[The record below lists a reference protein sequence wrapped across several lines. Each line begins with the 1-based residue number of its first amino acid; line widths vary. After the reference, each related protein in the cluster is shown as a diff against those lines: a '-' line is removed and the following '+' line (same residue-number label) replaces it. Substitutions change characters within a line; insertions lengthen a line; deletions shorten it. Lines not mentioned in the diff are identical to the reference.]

1 MEFKVVVCNL
11 GNQLYGIDI
20 NNVRGI
26 EKEQEI
32 VTVPNSANYIKGI
45 MNLRGEI
52 IPIYSLRE
60 KFGMEEKED
69 GLTQFVIVRIDDVP
83 LAIEVDNVGEI
94 CQTDDDKIYETPKI
108 VVSGE
113 TKYIDKVINDNGKL
127 ILVINIEELLSES
140 EKSNIENMIDAC
152 QNLRILLG

>member
-1 MEFKVVVCNL
+1 
-11 GNQLYGIDI
+11 
-20 NNVRGI
+20 
-26 EKEQEI
+26 
-32 VTVPNSANYIKGI
+32 
-45 MNLRGEI
+45 
-52 IPIYSLRE
+52 
-60 KFGMEEKED
+60 MEEKED

-152 QNLRILLG
+152 QN